1 LHPALG
7 YRLTVVGMDM
17 DLINGRGKGG
27 WPDVA
32 ACTLPTAQRPLRV
45 AEFDDLF
52 RTSLRTID
60 RLTDTRVRLQ
70 LAGGTDLAAR
80 TQRLADTE
88 SSCCSFFTFVVT
100 ESAPGVVTLDVQ
112 VPPAYVDV
120 LAGLV
125 DRADA
130 VHASPA

>member
-1 LHPALG
+1 MHPVLG
-7 YRLTVVGMDM
+7 YRLTVDGMDM
-17 DLINGRGKGG
+17 ELSNGPSEGG
-27 WPDVA
+27 WADVA

-60 RLTDTRVRLQ
+60 NVAGTQVRLL
-70 LAGGTDLAAR
+70 LAGGADLAAR
-80 TQRLADTE
+80 TRLLADAE

-100 ESAPGVVTLDVQ
+100 ESVPGVVTLDVQ

-125 DRADA
+125 DRAHV
-130 VHASPA
+130 VHGSPA

>member
-1 LHPALG
+1 
-7 YRLTVVGMDM
+7 MDM
-17 DLINGRGKGG
+17 ELINGPSEAG
-27 WPDVA
+27 WADVA
-32 ACTLPTAQRPLRV
+32 ACTLPNAQRPLRFG
-45 AEFDDLF
+45 EFDDLF

-80 TQRLADTE
+80 TRLLANAE

-125 DRADA
+125 DRAHA